1 MLEDFK
7 RVGRMLFEEGLV
19 GSHSGNLSLRQG
31 DKIFITRSGAM
42 LGDLQDGDVVEVA
55 LASGA
60 DEKNASVEL
69 PVHRAIY
76 QGSSAQAIVHAHPAN
91 GTALSIL
98 YEQKIIP
105 QDAEGQY
112 YFKSVPVLKVRQ
124 AIGSDEVV
132 KMLPP
137 IFAGGYAI
145 AMVRGHGSF
154 AVGDTL
160 EKAYQL
166 TSAFESSCRI
176 TNILK
181 SIQPPPAAPAMAGHH
196 PRREERRHTGAIPP
210 GIGVMGRTYN
220 KRDERR

>member
-7 RVGRMLFEEGLV
+7 RIGRMLFEEGLV
-19 GSHSGNLSLRQG
+19 GSHSGNLSVRQG
-31 DKIFITRSGAM
+31 EKIFITRSNAL
-42 LGDLQDGDVVEVA
+42 LGDLKDGDLVEVG
-55 LASGA
+55 LEPG
-60 DEKNASVEL
+60 EKDKEASVEL

-76 QGSSAQAIVHAHPAN
+76 QSTEAKAVVHAHPAN
-91 GTALSIL
+91 GIALSII

-112 YFKSVPVLKVRQ
+112 YFKTVPVLKVRQ

-137 IFAGGYAI
+137 IFAGGYTI

-166 TSAFESSCRI
+166 TSSFENSCKV

-181 SIQPPPAAPAMAGHH
+181 SIQPPPTATPAHR
-196 PRREERRHTGAIPP
+196 PRQQERRHAGAIPP
-210 GIGVMGRTYN
+210 GIGVMGRTYH

>member
-1 MLEDFK
+1 MIEEFK

-19 GSHSGNLSLRQG
+19 GSHSGNLSLRQN

-42 LGDLQDGDVVEVA
+42 LGDLKEGDVVEV
-55 LASGA
+55 GMEPNEA
-60 DEKNASVEL
+60 DKNASIEL

-91 GTALSIL
+91 GTALSII

-105 QDAEGQY
+105 QDAEGQF

-124 AIGSDEVV
+124 AIASDEVV

-137 IFAGGYAI
+137 IFAGGYTI

-154 AVGDTL
+154 AIGDTL
-160 EKAYQL
+160 EKAYML
-166 TSAFESSCRI
+166 TSAFESSCHV

-181 SIQPPPAAPAMAGHH
+181 SIQPPPAAAPLHH
-196 PRREERRHTGAIPP
+196 PRPQERRHTGAIPP
-210 GIGVMGRTYN
+210 GIGVMGRTYH

>member
-1 MLEDFK
+1 MIEEFK

-19 GSHSGNLSLRQG
+19 GSHSGNLSIRQN
-31 DKIFITRSGAM
+31 DLIFITRSGAM
-42 LGDLQDGDVVEVA
+42 LGDLKEGDVVEVA
-55 LASGA
+55 LQSGV
-60 DEKNASVEL
+60 DDKNASVEL

-91 GTALSIL
+91 GTALSII

-105 QDAEGQY
+105 QDAEGQF

-124 AIGSDEVV
+124 AIASDEVV

-137 IFAGGYAI
+137 IFFGGYTI

-154 AVGDTL
+154 AIGETL

-166 TSAFESSCRI
+166 TSAFENSCRI

-181 SIQPPPAAPAMAGHH
+181 SIQPPPAAAPVHH
-196 PRREERRHTGAIPP
+196 PRPHERRHTGAIPP